1 MKKKPMVL
9 LTICILF
16 VAVASLLLYT
26 LRPTGQAQKQNPT
39 LTSTNSLVE
48 DYASIGEILQD
59 PSAWVNKTVVVEGNL
74 SGFFLYSPEDMDWS
88 YKLSSDEWTIGV
100 AHISIGDYSS
110 APARVYGLVRERARY
125 PYPFWHGGRY
135 YIEAEKIEL
144 L

>member
-100 AHISIGDYSS
+100 AHI
-110 APARVYGLVRERARY
+110 RERARY